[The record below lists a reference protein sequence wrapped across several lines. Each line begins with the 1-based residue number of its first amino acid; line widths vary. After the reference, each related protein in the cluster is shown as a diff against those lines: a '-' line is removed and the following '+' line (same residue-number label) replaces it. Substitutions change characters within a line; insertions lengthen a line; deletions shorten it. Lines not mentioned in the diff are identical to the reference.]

1 MQRSRCK
8 PSISLEE
15 RLDQEATSLREQ
27 ARLLPP
33 ELREQALIKAHGM
46 EFAAHMMAWHVAAP
60 CFVTAIMSRIEASR
74 ERGIS

>member
-33 ELREQALIKAHGM
+33 ELREQALSKAHGM
-46 EFAAHMMAWHVAAP
+46 EFAAHMMAWLTSPGLRAP
-60 CFVTAIMSRIEASR
+60 I
-74 ERGIS
+74 